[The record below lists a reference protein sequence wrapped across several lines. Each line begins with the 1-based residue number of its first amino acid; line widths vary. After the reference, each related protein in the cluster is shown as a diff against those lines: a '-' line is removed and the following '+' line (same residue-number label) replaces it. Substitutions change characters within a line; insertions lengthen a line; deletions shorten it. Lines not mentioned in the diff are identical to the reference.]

1 MSTKPSR
8 RQVLEAGIAGGL
20 LLSAGCSRRAPAAAP
35 LAASEATTQPD
46 LEVSLKSTRARVA
59 VDGSG
64 RSTTVLRF
72 EGKRLA
78 GSPGTFDGSDASYL
92 GPTFRLR
99 RGQRVR
105 VNFENALD
113 EASVVH
119 WHGLDVSEENDGHPR
134 FAIASRTT
142 RRYDFKVENRPGTYW
157 YHPHPEGRTGY
168 QVHAGLAG
176 FFLVADEDDVA
187 RGLPAPE
194 FDLPLVIQDRI
205 LDGDGQLVYAP
216 NQMLGFLGD
225 RILVN
230 GRADA
235 SLDVKAGTYRLRLLN
250 GSNARIYK
258 LAWSDGSP
266 MRVIGTDGGLIAA
279 PVERP
284 AVLLAPGERI
294 ELWADFGT
302 APGGDSVWLESRAFT
317 IGGGMM
323 GGGMGMMG
331 GGGSSSSPANGAAL
345 RICRFAIGGKGPRLP
360 IPRHLSLPEWRSP
373 DEVVNRQNPRRFAVS
388 MAMMRWV
395 LNGEPFDMTEVAANE
410 RIKLGATEDW
420 EFSNPGAMMT
430 TAHPIHVHGGQFQ
443 IVQRTVAPQW
453 RSVAATMDDGLVD
466 DGWKDTFLLRPGE
479 QVRIRVRFARHAGLF
494 LYHCHNLEHEDM
506 GMMRNFR
513 VEG

>member
-1 MSTKPSR
+1 MLR
-8 RQVLEAGIAGGL
+8 
-20 LLSAGCSRRAPAAAP
+20 
-35 LAASEATTQPD
+35 PD
-46 LEVSLKSTRARVA
+46 LSQPPVEHQRLLVRLDASGVA
-59 VDGSG
+59 ALHRQAPDG
-64 RSTTVLRF
+64 
-72 EGKRLA
+72 
-78 GSPGTFDGSDASYL
+78 GTFKK
-92 GPTFRLR
+92 
-99 RGQRVR
+99 
-105 VNFENALD
+105 
-113 EASVVH
+113 
-119 WHGLDVSEENDGHPR
+119 NDGVVAGKLDLFGAPNR
-134 FAIASRTT
+134 LEEGLPLVGPVGGTVDRSSIAQENPLWVERRLHVLQIPLNVEDGALGST
-142 RRYDFKVENRPGTYW
+142 RRYDFTVENRPGTYW
-157 YHPHPEGRTGY
+157 YHPHPEGRTGF
-168 QVHAGLAG
+168 QVHAGMAG
-176 FFLVADEDDVA
+176 FFLVTDADDAA

-205 LDGDGQLVYAP
+205 LDGDSQLVYAP

-266 MRVIGTDGGLIAA
+266 MKVIGTDGGLVAA
-279 PVERP
+279 PIERS

-294 ELWADFGT
+294 ELWADFGS
-302 APGGDSVWLESRAFT
+302 APAGDSVWLESRAFAM
-317 IGGGMM
+317 GGGMM
-323 GGGMGMMG
+323 GGGMMGGGMMG
-331 GGGSSSSPANGAAL
+331 GGGASNAPPNGAAL
-345 RICRFAIGGKGPRLP
+345 RICRFVIAGKGPRLP
-360 IPRHLSLPEWRSP
+360 IPGHLSPPEWRSAE
-373 DEVVNRQNPRRFAVS
+373 EVVNRQNPRTFAVS

-395 LNGEPFDMTEVAANE
+395 LNGQPFDMTGVAANE
-410 RIKLGATEDW
+410 RIKLGATEEW

-430 TAHPIHVHGGQFQ
+430 IAHPIHVHGGQFQ
-443 IVQRTVAPQW
+443 IVQRAVAPAW
-453 RSVAATMDDGLVD
+453 RGVAATMDDGLVD

>member
-1 MSTKPSR
+1 VT
-8 RQVLEAGIAGGL
+8 
-20 LLSAGCSRRAPAAAP
+20 
-35 LAASEATTQPD
+35 
-46 LEVSLKSTRARVA
+46 

-64 RSTTVLRF
+64 RNTNVLRF

-99 RGQRVR
+99 SGQRVR

-119 WHGLDVSEENDGHPR
+119 WHGLDISEENDGHPR
-134 FAIASRTT
+134 FAIAGRTT
-142 RRYDFKVENRPGTYW
+142 RRYDFQVENRPGTYW

-176 FFLVADEDDVA
+176 VFLVTDEDDVA

-205 LDGDGQLVYAP
+205 LDGDSQFVYAP
-216 NQMLGFLGD
+216 NPMLGFLGD

-235 SLDVKAGTYRLRLLN
+235 SFDVKACTYRLRLLN

-266 MRVIGTDGGLIAA
+266 MRVIGTDGGLVAA
-279 PVERP
+279 PIERS

-294 ELWADFGT
+294 ELWADFGA
-302 APGGDSVWLESRAFT
+302 APGGDSVFLESRSFT
-317 IGGGMM
+317 IGGGMTGGGMM
-323 GGGMGMMG
+323 GGRMMGMMG
-331 GGGSSSSPANGAAL
+331 GRGSSDQPPNGAAL
-345 RICRFAIGGKGPRLP
+345 RVCKFSIAGKGPRLP
-360 IPRHLSLPEWRSP
+360 IPRHLSPPEWRSP
-373 DEVVNRQNPRRFAVS
+373 EEVVNRQDPRRFAVS
-388 MAMMRWV
+388 MAMMRWE
-395 LNGEPFDMTEVAANE
+395 LNGAPFDMTGVAANE

-420 EFSNPGAMMT
+420 EFSNLGGMMT

-443 IVQRTVAPQW
+443 IVQRTVAPAW
-453 RSVAATMDDGLVD
+453 SDVAATTSDGLID